1 MLLSTNFSVIRE
13 NKGQWKPI
21 FSHILRLFDKL
32 YKFYCLILKRTDVST
47 KVINQKKELKR
58 WLFVCNKLY
67 GKSWGGFW
75 LSTETSFVM
84 EVSNDEL
91 WKESNRFYKI
101 VLGLFAIALCLR
113 DRELFI
119 CGLLKLK
126 QIFSRL
132 LLILVFEK
140 MTTLFGKLEYSF
152 SARHTVS

>member
-1 MLLSTNFSVIRE
+1 MLLSTNFSVISE
-13 NKGQWKPI
+13 NTGQWKPI
-21 FSHILRLFDKL
+21 FSHILHLFDKL

-47 KVINQKKELKR
+47 KVINQKKELKH

-91 WKESNRFYKI
+91 WEESNRFCKT

-113 DRELFI
+113 DRELFLYVD
-119 CGLLKLK
+119 CWNWNE
-126 QIFSRL
+126 FFH
-132 LLILVFEK
+132 VYFWP
-140 MTTLFGKLEYSF
+140 
-152 SARHTVS
+152 